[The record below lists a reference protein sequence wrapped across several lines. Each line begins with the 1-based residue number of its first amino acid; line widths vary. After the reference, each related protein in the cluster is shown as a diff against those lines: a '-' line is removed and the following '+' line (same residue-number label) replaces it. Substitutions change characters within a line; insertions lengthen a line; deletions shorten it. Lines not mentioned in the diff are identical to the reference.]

1 MSNPMPL
8 QYEHWQRALI
18 LMDTAVNLTTAE
30 RDAWLARTCAEEP
43 QVAPLLKK
51 LLSAHQR
58 VETKDLLATLPRLQ
72 RRPPTKTTGTA
83 GLQVGPF
90 VLIDVLGHGGMGSVW
105 RARYADDRMKRE
117 VAVKLPATLD
127 NPAALAS
134 LRERFARERD
144 FLAQLTHPNIA
155 RLYDTG
161 VSETGQPFLAMEY
174 VQGAPIDLYCG
185 YKCLT
190 IKARLTLFMQVL
202 EAVDYAHRQLVLHR
216 DLKPANVLIDTAGQA
231 RLLDFGVAKLLP
243 KETSLDAA
251 TGSELTQ
258 EAGAAITL
266 AYAAPEQ
273 INNGA
278 LSTATD
284 VYALGVMLYKLLTD
298 ASPYQ
303 PKRDSRGALED
314 EVLSGVPAMASSR
327 ILASDAL
334 AERQINASAL
344 RRALAGDLDTILAK
358 ALKKEAEER
367 YPTVAAFAHDVKR
380 HLAQEPIGARPD
392 SIWYR
397 TNRFVARHR
406 LATFASALAVT
417 ALIGTTGAAV
427 WQAGVA
433 NANATRAAK
442 ESARLVTAQKFLA
455 GVFAGADP
463 EQTKGVNVSA
473 RDILDRGRDTAEKEL
488 ASDPEALALV
498 LAQIGDIYFRLGLPD
513 QYLGIQKRRVAV
525 LAAQPGADVNALDAQ
540 LALGKALG
548 DSGKAVDSAEAMK
561 VLVAA
566 HATAVARGAAAEKIV
581 WALCLIGD
589 EHRGERRFAEARKH
603 ADEALKLAE
612 KALPNPHPI
621 LAAAYMLD
629 AMVARD
635 QGKFDDARKSFAK
648 TVAIDASA
656 RGRSKVDQALT
667 MTTMAQMEF
676 DAGDYLAAQREA
688 VNVLAF
694 AKTHLGNVEFN
705 LAAARRIAVFATQRA
720 GNLTLARQYADEF
733 LAPELTSGQEMRVG
747 IAYMARAGVDI
758 AAGNLDDADDAL
770 TLAEQYVAKNPL
782 ALGRL
787 QVSQAELLLR
797 QGEVD
802 EAKAMLE
809 PLLAAQ
815 RMKYG
820 DENVELAA
828 TLEWLGVARARA
840 GDTAHAREHFVH
852 SCKLRAATRAPNHP
866 LRVRCEGYLVLSDAS
881 VNFTQKSAA
890 LRALES
896 SLAAGRNDNI
906 ALLPSLRGAQQWFA
920 THRRDQIDSAQF
932 PILN

>member
-1 MSNPMPL
+1 MPL

-72 RRPPTKTTGTA
+72 RRLPTKTTGTA

-90 VLIDVLGHGGMGSVW
+90 VLIDVLGQGGMGSVW

-174 VQGAPIDLYCG
+174 VEGAPIDLYCG

-243 KETSLDAA
+243 KEASLDAA

-334 AERQINASAL
+334 AERQIKASAL

-367 YPTVAAFAHDVKR
+367 YPTVAAFADDVKR

-397 TNRFVARHR
+397 ANRFVARHR

-463 EQTKGVNVSA
+463 EQTKGANVSA

-525 LAAQPGADVNALDAQ
+525 LAAQPGADVNALVDAQ

-548 DSGKAVDSAEAMK
+548 ESGQAADSAEAMK
-561 VLVAA
+561 ILTAA

-589 EHRGERRFAEARKH
+589 EHRGERRLPQARTH
-603 ADEALKLAE
+603 ADEALTLAE
-612 KALPNPHPI
+612 KLLPNPHPI

-648 TVAIDASA
+648 TVAIDATG
-656 RGRSKVDQALT
+656 RGRGKLDQALT
-667 MTTMAQMEF
+667 LTTMAQMEF
-676 DAGDYLAAQREA
+676 DAGDYLAAQGGA
-688 VNVLAF
+688 VAVLDF
-694 AKTHLGNVEFN
+694 ARAHLGNVEFN
-705 LAAARRIAVFATQRA
+705 LAPARRIAVFSAQRA
-720 GNLTLARQYADEF
+720 GNVTLARQYADEF
-733 LAPELTSGQEMRVG
+733 LAPEINSGQPMRVG
-747 IAYMARAGVDI
+747 LAHMARAGVEL
-758 AAGNLDDADDAL
+758 AAGNLDDAEDEL
-770 TLAEQYVAKNPL
+770 TLAEQFVAKNPL
-782 ALGRL
+782 ALSRV
-787 QVSQAELLLR
+787 QVFQAELLIR
-797 QGEVD
+797 QGEF
-802 EAKAMLE
+802 EQARETLA
-809 PLLAAQ
+809 PLLAAH
-815 RMKYG
+815 RAKYG
-820 DENVELAA
+820 DENVELAS
-828 TLEWLGVARARA
+828 TLEWLGVAEAKLNERVAARA
-840 GDTAHAREHFVH
+840 HFVH
-852 SCKLRAATRAPNHP
+852 SCKLRTATRAPNHP
-866 LRVRCEGYLVLSDAS
+866 LRVRCDAYLALTDTTLS
-881 VNFTQKSAA
+881 VTQKAAA
-890 LRALES
+890 LTALES
-896 SLAAGRNDNI
+896 TLAAGRKDNI
-906 ALLPSLRGAQQWFA
+906 ALLPSLRAANQWLLSQQQ
-920 THRRDQIDSAQF
+920 TRLDPQSF